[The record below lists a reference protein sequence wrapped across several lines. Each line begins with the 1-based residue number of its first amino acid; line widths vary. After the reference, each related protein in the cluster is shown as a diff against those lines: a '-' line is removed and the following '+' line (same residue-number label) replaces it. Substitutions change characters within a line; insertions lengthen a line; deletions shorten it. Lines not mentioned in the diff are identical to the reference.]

1 MNAPET
7 SVFPFHEA
15 YVNWVDAKHR
25 RHVIPQP
32 DQQRI
37 ELDDSDSP
45 SDLE

>member
-1 MNAPET
+1 MNAPQA

-15 YVNWVDAKHR
+15 YINWVDAKHR
-25 RHVIPQP
+25 RHVIPRP

-45 SDLE
+45 SDSE